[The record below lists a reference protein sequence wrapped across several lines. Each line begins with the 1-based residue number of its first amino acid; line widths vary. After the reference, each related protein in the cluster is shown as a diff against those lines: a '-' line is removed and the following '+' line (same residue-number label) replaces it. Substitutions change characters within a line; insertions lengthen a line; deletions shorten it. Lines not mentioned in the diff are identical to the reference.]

1 MRAVISGTVVKV
13 EQNEPWTMNGRS
25 GLYHGYYVRDADDV
39 TASAQRVRVPDPA
52 ATPLPVEGDVVE
64 AFVNVRAQNSDFG
77 PAKLKVTHLA
87 FSVINGEQIP
97 TGELSDIFA

>member
-1 MRAVISGTVVKV
+1 MRAVIAGTVVKI

-39 TASAQRVRVPDPA
+39 TASAQRVRVVNPA
-52 ATPLPVEGDVVE
+52 ETPLPAEGDVVE

-77 PAKLKVTHLA
+77 PARLKVTHLA
-87 FSVINGEQIP
+87 FTSVNGQQ
-97 TGELSDIFA
+97 LSQPDLADVFA